1 MNILRRHFI
10 LTTALAASAALT
22 GCDKKS
28 ADNAGQP
35 VLRVGFFPN
44 ITHAPALVGYH
55 ETQTKAAQGWFESRT
70 GAKIEWFPFNAG
82 PSAIEALLT
91 GSIDVTYV
99 GPNPV
104 INGYTRTK
112 GADIRVLSGA
122 ARGGAALVIHKGSP
136 LKTAA
141 DFRGKKIASPQL
153 GGTQDVAA
161 RAWLTAGGLSITQ
174 RGGDANVIPT
184 ANPDQLDLFK
194 RGDLDAVWTVEPW
207 VSRLELEAE
216 GQLLV
221 EQKDVLTTVVA
232 TSNKALTSKAELL
245 KKFVAAHE
253 ELTNKVAA
261 EPDWAKPAVSA
272 ALQKATS
279 KAIPATLL
287 DHAWPRLTFTTSA
300 LPADFTAMQKDAKS
314 VGLLPEEADLGKLF
328 VKPRLHPSL
337 FILRTF
343 HEPRIRTRRPA
354 AVQNPARRREQ
365 KIHDQARHRPSARRH
380 QP

>member
-1 MNILRRHFI
+1 MNIFRRHFI
-10 LTTALAASAALT
+10 LTAALAAATVLS
-22 GCDKKS
+22 GCNKNS
-28 ADNAGQP
+28 PDNAGGQL

-55 ETQTKAAQGWFESRT
+55 ETQTKGAQGWFETRT
-70 GAKIEWFPFNAG
+70 GAKIEWYAFNAG

-161 RAWLTAGGLSITQ
+161 RAWLVAGGLNITQ

-207 VSRLELEAE
+207 VSRLEMEAE
-216 GQLLV
+216 GEVLV
-221 EQKDVLTTVVA
+221 EQKEVLTTVVA
-232 TSNKALTSKAELL
+232 TSNKALTDKAELL

-253 ELTNKVAA
+253 ELTKKVAA
-261 EPDWAKPAVSA
+261 EPAWAKPAVA
-272 ALQKATS
+272 GALQKATS
-279 KAIPATLL
+279 KAIPVALL

-314 VGLLPEEADLGKLF
+314 VGLVPEEADLGKIF
-328 VKPRLHPSL
+328 AKP
-337 FILRTF
+337 
-343 HEPRIRTRRPA
+343 
-354 AVQNPARRREQ
+354 
-365 KIHDQARHRPSARRH
+365 
-380 QP
+380 

>member
-1 MNILRRHFI
+1 MNTFHRYFI
-10 LTTALAASAALT
+10 LASAFAAAALLA
-22 GCDKKS
+22 GCDKTETLS
-28 ADNAGQP
+28 ADGRP

-55 ETQTKAAQGWFESRT
+55 ETQTKGAAGWFETRT
-70 GAKIEWFPFNAG
+70 GAKIEWYPFNAG

-122 ARGGAALVIHKGSP
+122 ARGGAALVVHKDSP
-136 LKTAA
+136 LKAPA
-141 DFRGKKIASPQL
+141 DFRGRKIATPQL

-161 RAWLTAGGLSITQ
+161 RAWLVAGGLAITQ
-174 RGGDANVIPT
+174 RGGDAHVIPT

-207 VSRLELEAE
+207 VSRLEMDAG

-221 EQKDVLTTVVA
+221 EQKDVLTTLVA
-232 TSNKALTSKAELL
+232 TSKRALERKGDLL

-253 ELTNKVAA
+253 DITAKVAA
-261 EPDWAKPAVSA
+261 NPHWAKAAVSA

-279 KAIPATLL
+279 KAIPAALL
-287 DHAWPRLTFTTSA
+287 DHAWPRLTFTTDVQ
-300 LPADFTAMQKDAKS
+300 LADFAGIQRDAKS
-314 VGLLPEEADLGKLF
+314 AGLLPMDADLSKLF
-328 VKPRLHPSL
+328 AKP
-337 FILRTF
+337 
-343 HEPRIRTRRPA
+343 
-354 AVQNPARRREQ
+354 
-365 KIHDQARHRPSARRH
+365 
-380 QP
+380 

>member
-1 MNILRRHFI
+1 MRRRDEAHTALASTPNTKPMTIFRRQFI
-10 LTTALAASAALT
+10 LTSAFAAAALLA

-28 ADNAGQP
+28 SDTAGGQP

-55 ETQTKAAQGWFESRT
+55 ETNTKGAAGWFESRT
-70 GAKIEWFPFNAG
+70 GAKIEWYPFNAG

-122 ARGGAALVIHKGSP
+122 ARGGAALVIHKGAALKSP
-136 LKTAA
+136 A
-141 DFRGKKIASPQL
+141 DFRGKKIATPQL

-161 RAWLTAGGLSITQ
+161 RAWLVAGGLAITQ
-174 RGGDANVIPT
+174 RGGDASVIPT

-207 VSRLELEAE
+207 VSRLELEADAE
-216 GQLLV
+216 LLV
-221 EQKDVLTTVVA
+221 EQKEVLTTLVA
-232 TSNKALTSKAELL
+232 ASNKALTGKAELV
-245 KKFVAAHE
+245 KKFIAAHE
-253 ELTNKVAA
+253 ELTKKVAA
-261 EPDWAKPAVSA
+261 EPAWAKLAVSA

-279 KAIPATLL
+279 KAIPVTLL
-287 DHAWPRLTFTTSA
+287 EHAWPRLTFTTDVQ
-300 LPADFTAMQKDAKS
+300 LTDFATIQRDAKS

-328 VKPRLHPSL
+328 VKP
-337 FILRTF
+337 
-343 HEPRIRTRRPA
+343 
-354 AVQNPARRREQ
+354 
-365 KIHDQARHRPSARRH
+365 
-380 QP
+380 

>member
-1 MNILRRHFI
+1 MNILRRHFV
-10 LTTALAASAALT
+10 LAAGIAATVLLA

-28 ADNAGQP
+28 ADNAGGQP

-55 ETQTKAAQGWFESRT
+55 ETQTKGAAGWFETRT
-70 GAKIEWFPFNAG
+70 GAKIEWYPFNAG

-122 ARGGAALVIHKGSP
+122 ARGGAALVVHKDSP
-136 LKTAA
+136 LKTPA
-141 DFRGKKIASPQL
+141 DFRGKKIATPQL
-153 GGTQDVAA
+153 GWTQDVAA
-161 RAWLTAGGLSITQ
+161 RAWLAAGGLSITQ

-184 ANPDQLDLFK
+184 ANPDQLDLFR

-207 VSRLELEAE
+207 VSRLEMETG
-216 GQLLV
+216 GQILV
-221 EQKDVLTTVVA
+221 GQKDVLTTLLA
-232 TSNKALTSKAELL
+232 ASSKALKTKGELL

-253 ELTNKVAA
+253 ELTAKVAA
-261 EPDWAKPAVSA
+261 DPAWAKPAVSA

-279 KAIPATLL
+279 KAIPAALL
-287 DHAWPRLTFTTSA
+287 DHAWPRLTFTTDVQ
-300 LPADFTAMQKDAKS
+300 LADFAGIQRDAKS
-314 VGLLPEEADLGKLF
+314 VGLLPEEADLSKLF
-328 VKPRLHPSL
+328 AKP
-337 FILRTF
+337 
-343 HEPRIRTRRPA
+343 
-354 AVQNPARRREQ
+354 
-365 KIHDQARHRPSARRH
+365 
-380 QP
+380 